1 MPSGSPRHISV
12 TRTHS
17 KRTFE
22 PAGFPKTNEASLV
35 FVDRNSSRG
44 GVVVGNLVVV
54 LGVAMGAGL
63 AQGSTTT
70 SEPTFGEDQL
80 LCLGR
85 IVVQVLVS

>member
-1 MPSGSPRHISV
+1 MLSESLRHISII
-12 TRTHS
+12 RTHS
-17 KRTFE
+17 KRIFE
-22 PAGFPKTNEASLV
+22 PTGFPKSNEASLV
-35 FVDRNSSRG
+35 SVDRNSSKG

-63 AQGSTTT
+63 AQGSTGT

-85 IVVQVLVS
+85 IVVQVPVS